1 MVAQLRL
8 NLDYEQIIALIEQLS
23 HDEQQK
29 VALHILSHPADEH
42 ELTVEEK
49 LHLLDSIKMNLKFN
63 EEPSIRREDW
73 YDDDGR

>member
-8 NLDYEQIIALIEQLS
+8 NLDYEQIISLVEQLP
-23 HDEQQK
+23 HEEQQRLA
-29 VALHILSHPADEH
+29 VHILAHPATES
-42 ELTVEEK
+42 EMSVAEK
-49 LHLLDSIKMNLKFN
+49 LQLLDSIKMNLRFK